1 MYFSQVSFKIR
12 GNEKMTKNESELK
25 RVIASVGGLD
35 REAMD
40 AAEKRQAR
48 LAKPP
53 GALGRLEDLSVQLA
67 GITGK
72 VHNSMDK
79 RVLLVFAADNG
90 VVEEGVSCCPQLI
103 TLQQTINLTRAK
115 TGAATLCKHFGVE
128 IHVCDVG
135 VYTDIKEPAVI
146 NRKIAY
152 GTNNMVKGPAM
163 TREQAVEALMTGVE
177 MVETYAKDADAIG
190 IGEMGIGNTTTSSA
204 ILAFLTDSDVE
215 DVTGKGG
222 GVTDESFRR
231 KKEVIKTAIEINKPD
246 KGDIIDVISKI
257 GGLDIAA
264 MTGAFIAAA
273 ANRVPVVI
281 DGFISV
287 VAALC
292 AVRMCPTVKDYLVP
306 SHVSFE
312 IGYRIAIEELG
323 LSPMLLL
330 NMRLGEGSGCPL
342 AMEVLGAACAIIN
355 DMADFDHAGIDDE
368 FLVEIREGDNYT
380 VEGKS

>member
-1 MYFSQVSFKIR
+1 MI
-12 GNEKMTKNESELK
+12 KNESELK
-25 RVIASVGGLD
+25 KIIASVSELD

-72 VHNSMDK
+72 VHNTMDK

-135 VYTDIKEPAVI
+135 VYTDVKEPAVI

-152 GTNNMVKGPAM
+152 GTQNIVKGPAM
-163 TREQAVEALMTGVE
+163 TREQTVEALMTGVE
-177 MVETYAKDADAIG
+177 MVETYAKDANAVG

-215 DVTGKGG
+215 NVTGKGG
-222 GVTDESFRR
+222 GVTDESFKR
-231 KKEVIKTAIEINKPD
+231 KKEAIKTAIEINHPNKD
-246 KGDIIDVISKI
+246 DIIDVLAKI
-257 GGLDIAA
+257 GGFDIAA

-292 AVRMCPTVKDYLVP
+292 AVRMCPAVKGYLVP
-306 SHVSFE
+306 SHASFE
-312 IGYRIAIEELG
+312 IGYKIAIDELG

-330 NMRLGEGSGCPL
+330 GMRLGEGSGCPL
-342 AMEVLGAACAIIN
+342 AMEVLDAACAIIN

-368 FLVEIREGDNYT
+368 FLDEIRKGDKYT